1 MIIYFHGAG
10 GYGWDDA
17 QKRRFREIAERET
30 IIIAY
35 PQATTYDQPG
45 IPSWCV
51 ESRFPTDDLP
61 FATQLIDNLTNS
73 YSVNPKRIYA
83 CGMSSGGFMTNYVG
97 LSLSDKLAA
106 IAPVAGLP
114 TTYNFYQRTIKTPL
128 PILHIHSTKDEIVKY
143 ASTDGT
149 CLTVEQSIAF
159 WVKNNQC
166 TETPII
172 TQLPDINKTD
182 NSTTTLYEY
191 PNPTN
196 GAKVM
201 LYKINGGGHWWPGEK
216 YGETDFVAEDVIWD
230 FFKNIT
236 KP

>member
-1 MIIYFHGAG
+1 M
-10 GYGWDDA
+10 
-17 QKRRFREIAERET
+17 
-30 IIIAY
+30 
-35 PQATTYDQPG
+35 
-45 IPSWCV
+45 
-51 ESRFPTDDLP
+51 
-61 FATQLIDNLTNS
+61 
-73 YSVNPKRIYA
+73 
-83 CGMSSGGFMTNYVG
+83 
-97 LSLSDKLAA
+97 
-106 IAPVAGLP
+106 
-114 TTYNFYQRTIKTPL
+114 QR
-128 PILHIHSTKDEIVKY
+128 S
-143 ASTDGT
+143 
-149 CLTVEQSIAF
+149 
-159 WVKNNQC
+159 QC

-172 TQLPDINKTD
+172 TRLPDINKTD